1 MARRKKITSQDVARE
16 AGVSRTTVS
25 YVLNNVEA
33 ANISDFT
40 RQKVLEAATELGYV
54 PNAAAQMLAG
64 QRARIVGLVFPRTNP
79 HLATHLFL
87 LQVMDGLIRTVEQA
101 GIRLLI
107 DSVDGSMAD
116 AYTELVRAKRI
127 DGLILIDAPGD
138 DPAIHRLAKDD
149 FPVVTLGY
157 QRTEFCS
164 VDVDNRGGARQATTH
179 LQRLGHTRI
188 GCITDCPL
196 RPTQINERLVGYQEA
211 LTAADLPVDQA
222 LIAAGRYSPESGLAA
237 MAQLLAQAKPP
248 TAVFVASDV
257 VAFGAVQAIHQH
269 GLRIPD
275 DIAVVGFDDVPLASF
290 CTPPL
295 STVRVPAVDM
305 GHRAGQ
311 LLLERIAGE
320 PTERHIELETALVV
334 RASSQPEENRASVQD
349 HSNNSDPP

>member
-1 MARRKKITSQDVARE
+1 MARRKKITSHDVARE

-33 ANISDFT
+33 ANISEFT
-40 RQKVLEAATELGYV
+40 RQRVLETATELGYV

-64 QRARIVGLVFPRTNP
+64 QRARIVGLVFPRTDP

-116 AYTELVRAKRI
+116 AYTDLVRAKRI
-127 DGLILIDAPGD
+127 DGLILIDAPSD
-138 DPAIHRLAKDD
+138 DPAIHRLAQDD

-164 VDVDNRGGARQATTH
+164 VDVDNRAGAQQATEH
-179 LQRLGHTRI
+179 LLSLGHTRV

-196 RPTQINERLVGYQEA
+196 RPTQVNARLVGYQA
-211 LTAADLPVDQA
+211 AVTAAGLPVDQT
-222 LIAAGRYSPESGLAA
+222 LIAEGRFSPESGLAA
-237 MAQLLAQAKPP
+237 MNQLLAQPERP

-257 VAFGAVQAIHQH
+257 VAFGAIQAIHQH
-269 GLRIPD
+269 GLRIPE

-295 STVRVPAVDM
+295 STVRVPAVAM
-305 GHRAGQ
+305 GQRAGE
-311 LLLERIAGE
+311 LLVERIAGE
-320 PTERHIELETALVV
+320 PAQRHIQLETALVV
-334 RASSQPEENRASVQD
+334 RASSQHNAHR
-349 HSNNSDPP
+349 